1 MKALLVN
8 PWIEDFAAYDF
19 WLKPL
24 GLLYVGA
31 YLKQLGF
38 EVFLIDL
45 MNRHDEEI
53 KRYIDVPKDKF
64 FKTGKFPSIKIK
76 KPDVLS
82 FVPRN
87 FKRYGASEEFFE
99 KKLKEIGN
107 VDAVF
112 VTSTLTYWYPGYW
125 DTIRFLRKFYGEKV
139 PIIFGGFYVR
149 NLPSHAK
156 QTNTFI
162 FSGSE
167 LNKLPKFLGSIFEK
181 NFETK
186 DINWFEILDPAYDL
200 YNNLGYLVFITTL
213 GCPFKCSYCIAHRI
227 WNGMRFRT
235 PRKVVDSIEK
245 YVEKFKVKDV
255 IFFDDAILVN
265 SKKHFHVLLKEI
277 IMRGLKL
284 NFHLP
289 NGIHA
294 RLITEETA
302 ELMKEANFKTIK
314 LGYET
319 SGELQIK
326 TGGKVQDKDLVR
338 ASRILRKYGFTENEV
353 SAYIM
358 LNIPGQKPR
367 DVIEAMKVCKNE
379 GIGFS
384 LNEFTPIIGTDD
396 WIELVNNGKLTGR
409 EDPVILNNT
418 VLPFWWKY
426 GMNSNLIQEL
436 KHIARKIK
444 EGEFIDTVNEDFS

>member
-265 SKKHFHVLLKEI
+265 SKKHFHVILKEI

-302 ELMKEANFKTIK
+302 ELMKEASFKTIK

>member
-436 KHIARKIK
+436 KHIAQKIK

>member
-265 SKKHFHVLLKEI
+265 SKKHFHVILKEI

>member
-186 DINWFEILDPAYDL
+186 NINWFEILDPAYDL

-265 SKKHFHVLLKEI
+265 SKKHFHVILKEI